1 LNRILNKIR
10 ILFDVRHLY
19 YLPQFLPVAQA
30 MESEGSFEVYYS
42 AYIDKA
48 RRDQQ
53 LIRKAILNFSE
64 NFIDAESEKERRN
77 KILSLNFN
85 VTIFGKSAHAEKY
98 CSANT
103 LAVLL
108 YHGIGVK
115 SCYYTD
121 YHPRIN
127 VRYVESQ
134 YRLAELKRRGVTT
147 ELVVSGFPKLDP
159 LFDVQS
165 DEPTL
170 TIPGLDPGKPTIL
183 YAPTFYPA
191 SIEVFGDSLA
201 ELTAGCNLIVKL
213 HHFSWLLK
221 KYRRHHELL
230 QSLAEKNAHV
240 HSIPPEQYN
249 IVPLYKIADLLLTE
263 ASSTAFEFLA
273 TGKPVIVCD
282 FYHLRLKHRLF
293 YRAFQRS
300 RLDTEILPLLDF
312 ADHLE
317 APQQLPNV
325 VQKAIIESAEYKQ
338 KIAGQAEFFLGKLD
352 GKASQRIVQDLLT
365 RFK

>member
-10 ILFDVRHLY
+10 VLFDIRHLY

-30 MESEGSFEVYYS
+30 MERDDSFEVYYS

-53 LIRKAILNFSE
+53 LIKKAILTFSE
-64 NFIDAESEKERRN
+64 NFIDAKNEKSRRA
-77 KILSLNFN
+77 KIMSLNFD
-85 VTIFGKSAHAEKY
+85 VTIFGKSAHADEY

-103 LAVLL
+103 IAILL

-121 YHPRIN
+121 YHPRID
-127 VRYVESQ
+127 VRYVESR
-134 YRLAELKRRGVTT
+134 YRLDELKRRGITT

-165 DEPTL
+165 DRSIL
-170 TIPGLDPGKPTIL
+170 KIPGLDPEKPTIL

-201 ELTAGCNLIVKL
+201 ELTTGCNLIVKL
-213 HHFSWLLK
+213 HHLSWLLK
-221 KYRRHHELL
+221 KYRRHLELMQNL
-230 QSLAEKNAHV
+230 SEKYAHV
-240 HSIPPEQYN
+240 HLIPPEQYN
-249 IVPLYKIADLLLTE
+249 IVPLYKIAGLLLTE

-273 TGKPVIVCD
+273 TGKPVIICD

-293 YRAFQRS
+293 YNSFRKS

-312 ADHLE
+312 AYHIK
-317 APQQLPNV
+317 APRQLPNV

-338 KIAGQAEFFLGKLD
+338 KIAGKAEFFLGNLD

>member
-1 LNRILNKIR
+1 MNRILNKIR
-10 ILFDVRHLY
+10 VLFDIRHLY

-30 MESEGSFEVYYS
+30 MESAGSFEVYYS

-53 LIRKAILNFSE
+53 LIKKAILTFSE
-64 NFIDAESEKERRN
+64 NFIDADNEKARRA
-77 KILSLNFN
+77 KILSLNFD
-85 VTIFGKSAHAEKY
+85 VTFFGKSAHADEY
-98 CSANT
+98 CSADT

-134 YRLAELKRRGVTT
+134 YRLDELKHRGVTT
-147 ELVVSGFPKLDP
+147 EPVVSGFPKLDL
-159 LFDVQS
+159 LFEIQDNK
-165 DEPTL
+165 PTL
-170 TIPGLDPGKPTIL
+170 TIPELDPEKPTIL

-221 KYRRHHELL
+221 KYRRHSGLM
-230 QSLAEKNAHV
+230 QNMSEKYAHV
-240 HSIPPEQYN
+240 HLIPPEQYN

-293 YRAFQRS
+293 HRAFRKR

-312 ADHLE
+312 ADHIE
-317 APQQLPNV
+317 MPQQLPE
-325 VQKAIIESAEYKQ
+325 AIQEAITKSAKYRQRIVGK
-338 KIAGQAEFFLGKLD
+338 AEFFMGNLD

>member
-1 LNRILNKIR
+1 MNKIR
-10 ILFDVRHLY
+10 VLFDIRHLY

-30 MESEGSFEVYYS
+30 MEKDGSFEVHYS
-42 AYIDKA
+42 AYIDKP

-53 LIRKAILNFSE
+53 LIKKAIQTFSE
-64 NFIDAESEKERRN
+64 NFIDAENEKLRRT
-77 KILSLNFN
+77 KILSLNFD
-85 VTIFGKSAHAEKY
+85 VTIFGKSAHADEY
-98 CSANT
+98 CSTNT

-121 YHPRIN
+121 FHPRIN

-147 ELVVSGFPKLDP
+147 ELIVTGFPKLDP
-159 LFDVQS
+159 LFEIQGDKS
-165 DEPTL
+165 TL
-170 TIPGLDPGKPTIL
+170 IIPGLNPGKPTLL

-191 SIEVFGDSLA
+191 SIEVFGESLA
-201 ELTAGCNLIVKL
+201 ELTSGYNLIVKL

-221 KYRRHHELL
+221 KYRRHLDLL
-230 QSLAEKNAHV
+230 QSLSDKSDHI
-240 HSIPPEQYN
+240 HLIPPEQYN

-273 TGKPVIVCD
+273 IGKPVIVCD

-293 YRAFQRS
+293 YCSFQQS

-312 ADHLE
+312 AYHLE
-317 APQQLPNV
+317 TPRQLPNAIR
-325 VQKAIIESAEYKQ
+325 KAISESVEFRQ
-338 KIAGQAEFFLGKLD
+338 KIAGKAEFFLGNLD

>member
-1 LNRILNKIR
+1 LNPILNKIR
-10 ILFDVRHLY
+10 VLFEIHHLY

-30 MESEGSFEVYYS
+30 MERDGSFEVYYT

-48 RRDQQ
+48 RRDQR
-53 LIRKAILNFSE
+53 LIKKAILSFSE
-64 NFIDAESEKERRN
+64 NFIDAENEKIRRT
-77 KILSLNFN
+77 KILSLNFD
-85 VTIFGKSAHAEKY
+85 VTIFGKSAHAAES
-98 CSANT
+98 CSTNT

-134 YRLAELKRRGVTT
+134 YRLAELKRRGVAT

-165 DEPTL
+165 DRSSL
-170 TIPGLDPGKPTIL
+170 KISGLDPDKPTVL

-191 SIEVFGDSLA
+191 SIGVFGDSLA
-201 ELTAGCNLIVKL
+201 ELTACCNLIVKL

-221 KYRRHHELL
+221 KYRSHLELMQNL
-230 QSLAEKNAHV
+230 SEKYTQV
-240 HSIPPEQYN
+240 HLIPPEQYN
-249 IVPLYKIADLLLTE
+249 IVPLYEIADLLLTE
-263 ASSTAFEFLA
+263 ASSTAFEFLS

-293 YRAFQRS
+293 YRSFQKS

-312 ADHLE
+312 ADHIE
-317 APQQLPNV
+317 TPRQLPDV
-325 VQKAIIESAEYKQ
+325 IRKAVAESGEYRQ
-338 KIAGQAEFFLGKLD
+338 RIAGKAEFFLGNLD

-365 RFK
+365 RF

>member
-1 LNRILNKIR
+1 MVK
-10 ILFDVRHLY
+10 ILFHLHHLY

-30 MESEGSFEVYYS
+30 MERAGNFDVFYS
-42 AYIDKA
+42 TVIDKSCT
-48 RRDQQ
+48 DYEWT
-53 LIRKAILNFSE
+53 RKIIGDLGG
-64 NFIDAESEKERRN
+64 NFITADGEKERIE
-77 KILSLNFN
+77 KILQQNFD
-85 VTIFGKSAHAEKY
+85 VVVFGKSSHAQRY
-98 CSANT
+98 CNPSA

-134 YRLAELKRRGVTT
+134 YRLDELKRRGVTT
-147 ELVVSGFPKLDP
+147 ELVVIGFPKLDP

-165 DEPTL
+165 DQSTL
-170 TIPGLDPGKPTIL
+170 KIAGLDPDKPTIL

-221 KYRRHHELL
+221 KYHSHLELMQNL
-230 QSLAEKNAHV
+230 SKKYAHV
-240 HSIPPEQYN
+240 HLIPPEQYN

-263 ASSTAFEFLA
+263 ASSTAFEYLA

-282 FYHLRLKHRLF
+282 FYRLRLKHRLF
-293 YRAFQRS
+293 YHSFQQS

-312 ADHLE
+312 TYHIE
-317 APQQLPNV
+317 KFQQLPSAIR
-325 VQKAIIESAEYKQ
+325 KAVAESAEYRQ
-338 KIAGQAEFFLGKLD
+338 KIAGKAEYFLGNLD
-352 GKASQRIVQDLLT
+352 GKASQRIVQDLLI
-365 RFK
+365 RLK